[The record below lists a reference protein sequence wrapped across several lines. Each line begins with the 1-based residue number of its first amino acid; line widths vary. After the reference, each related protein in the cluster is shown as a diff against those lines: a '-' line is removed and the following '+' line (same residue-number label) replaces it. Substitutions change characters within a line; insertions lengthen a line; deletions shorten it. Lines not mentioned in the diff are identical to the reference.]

1 MPAGRALVERRS
13 LLVFSKDFVFDTW
26 QIGTYLELINAYNR
40 KNVLQFSYDEEYE
53 RDEDGEVK
61 KDIVGQLPLL
71 PYFGVILEF

>member
-1 MPAGRALVERRS
+1 MRI
-13 LLVFSKDFVFDTW
+13 SKDFVFDTW

-53 RDEDGEVK
+53 RNEDGEVK